1 MTQKTIEQMSTDKTN
16 NKYTNSTRSVSF
28 LEQIP
33 LKPQRFLGAS
43 MHYKSGNCQEF
54 ASASYLLLK
63 ENLPPDSYVF
73 LVQGNGPHYYCIVT
87 NTLNVKIGNIGVDN
101 FKYKIENAFVIDPWI
116 KSTLH
121 PMAVEWLNAVHKQ
134 YYPIKR
140 VHKISTGKNANIIE
154 SFNYKGLSTNILETI
169 RNKFSNFKFEKLGT
183 YNKFAGENNS
193 VDKLKKIKD
202 MWDDK
207 ELIDHSL
214 YGDNYWKQP
223 IRDITQ
229 EELEEFFKT

>member
-1 MTQKTIEQMSTDKTN
+1 M
-16 NKYTNSTRSVSF
+16 
-28 LEQIP
+28 
-33 LKPQRFLGAS
+33 
-43 MHYKSGNCQEF
+43 
-54 ASASYLLLK
+54 
-63 ENLPPDSYVF
+63 
-73 LVQGNGPHYYCIVT
+73 
-87 NTLNVKIGNIGVDN
+87 
-101 FKYKIENAFVIDPWI
+101 
-116 KSTLH
+116 
-121 PMAVEWLNAVHKQ
+121 
-134 YYPIKR
+134 
-140 VHKISTGKNANIIE
+140 
-154 SFNYKGLSTNILETI
+154 ETI

-183 YNKFAGENNS
+183 YNRFAGENNS